1 MIVVINKNIVTEAC
15 VYPVA
20 VCLATVNAISFL
32 NLSLDNQSKLD
43 GSIIIFF
50 NNVMVCC
57 QYQLEQK
64 WIATYVFSKVL
75 GRI

>member
-43 GSIIIFF
+43 GSIIF
-50 NNVMVCC
+50 NNVLVCC
-57 QYQLEQK
+57 QYQLE
-64 WIATYVFSKVL
+64 
-75 GRI
+75 

>member
-20 VCLATVNAISFL
+20 VCLARVNAISFL

-43 GSIIIFF
+43 GSIVIFF
-50 NNVMVCC
+50 NNC
-57 QYQLEQK
+57 YGLLP
-64 WIATYVFSKVL
+64 ISA
-75 GRI
+75 RIEMDCNICI

>member
-32 NLSLDNQSKLD
+32 NLSLDNQ
-43 GSIIIFF
+43 
-50 NNVMVCC
+50 
-57 QYQLEQK
+57 
-64 WIATYVFSKVL
+64 
-75 GRI
+75 